1 MKLNK
6 FTAMGLLVLA
16 LGSTGAAQ
24 ASVSV
29 KQVTP
34 VAPAAA
40 VTTTT
45 PAATDAV
52 QSTDDLGRGRLP
64 TWLKVVIIK
73 IIINHGPSLS

>member
-45 PAATDAV
+45 PDATTVDK
-52 QSTDDLGRGRLP
+52 STDSLGRGLP
-64 TWLKVVIIK
+64 LWLKVVIIK

>member
-24 ASVSV
+24 AAVSV

-40 VTTTT
+40 VTAT
-45 PAATDAV
+45 PATTDSV
-52 QSTDDLGRGRLP
+52 QSTDSLGRDRLP

-73 IIINHGPSLS
+73 IILNHGPSLS